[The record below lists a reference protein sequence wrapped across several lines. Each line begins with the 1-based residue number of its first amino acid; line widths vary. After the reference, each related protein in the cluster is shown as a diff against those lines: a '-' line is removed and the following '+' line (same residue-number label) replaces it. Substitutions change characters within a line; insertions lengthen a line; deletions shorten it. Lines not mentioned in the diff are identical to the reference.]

1 MHNIIYSSFLCILK
15 MNNIHKWPL
24 STQCKQELW
33 KKNPASFDVYAVGGG
48 MQTTPDAGPSLVEED
63 HAQRKFPSLPIWRV
77 SAFRQLFLDISTN
90 IIPINAGVGG
100 FHRRCT
106 QKSSSGQRSV
116 TPKATQHMAPAV
128 QIWAGDSSSG
138 WEQAT
143 TEAWKTTSLPR
154 LELVDQPELS
164 YQQHLLQVWLL
175 HTWAVVPE
183 GDKKIWQQPG
193 WL

>member
-15 MNNIHKWPL
+15 MNTIHKWPL

-33 KKNPASFDVYAVGGG
+33 KKNPASFDVNAEGGG

-77 SAFRQLFLDISTN
+77 SAFNRQLFLDISTN

-100 FHRRCT
+100 LHRRCKKKKLWT
-106 QKSSSGQRSV
+106 TFSDAQGSATHGCYRSDPCCPDLSRRLIFRLRTGHNWSMKDHIFTDTGTGWSTR
-116 TPKATQHMAPAV
+116 TP
-128 QIWAGDSSSG
+128 
-138 WEQAT
+138 
-143 TEAWKTTSLPR
+143 
-154 LELVDQPELS
+154 S

-175 HTWAVVPE
+175 H
-183 GDKKIWQQPG
+183 K
-193 WL
+193 LR

>member
-15 MNNIHKWPL
+15 MNNLHKWPL

-33 KKNPASFDVYAVGGG
+33 KKNPASFDVNAEGGG

-77 SAFRQLFLDISTN
+77 SAFYRQLFLDISTN

-100 FHRRCT
+100 FHRRCKKKRALDNLQWRPRQCNT
-106 QKSSSGQRSV
+106 WLLQSWPLLSRS
-116 TPKATQHMAPAV
+116 
-128 QIWAGDSSSG
+128 
-138 WEQAT
+138 EQAT
-143 TEAWKTTSLPR
+143 HLQAENRPQLKQNSVLPATSAASM
-154 LELVDQPELS
+154 VATQT
-164 YQQHLLQVWLL
+164 QV
-175 HTWAVVPE
+175 VVPE
-183 GDKKIWQQPG
+183 GDKKTWQQRG